1 MMPIKIFITGGS
13 FDKEYDPIQEKLIF
27 NNTHVSDILKKN
39 RCTAE
44 IDSRVLM
51 MIDSLDMTFSDRQV
65 ILENCRS
72 TPEDRVV
79 ITHGTSTMVETA
91 KVLGQGI
98 DNKTIVLVGAMKP
111 YAIGDSDA
119 EFNLA
124 VAIAFAQ
131 ALPFGVYVAMNGKC
145 FNWYNVKKNEK
156 LGLFEEL

>member
-1 MMPIKIFITGGS
+1 MPIKIFVTGGS
-13 FDKEYDPIQEKLIF
+13 FDKEYDSIQEKLVF
-27 NNTHVSDILKKN
+27 NNSHLLEILKIA

-44 IDSRVLM
+44 VDIRILM

-72 TPEDRVV
+72 TPEERIV

-91 KVLGQGI
+91 KVLGQAI
-98 DNKTIVLVGAMKP
+98 DDKTIVLAGAMFP
-111 YAIGDSDA
+111 YAVGQSDSM
-119 EFNLA
+119 FNLG
-124 VAIAFAQ
+124 VALAFAQ
-131 ALPFGVYVAMNGKC
+131 ALPPGVYIAMNGRC